1 MSSTLP
7 SVSSARIS
15 WLDTVRVLA
24 CFLVI
29 VCHSTDAF
37 TQTPD
42 GSVDGTAALF
52 VSGVRACVPL
62 FVMISGALL
71 LPMRGTAEDFFKR
84 RFSRVIV
91 PFLIWGVVL
100 ALLPLPKGES
110 DWAPSNLFE
119 KQVHDLPHSAPG
131 KILYNIGMLPINFTN
146 SNIHFW
152 FLYIILGLYLFVPV
166 ISPWVRQASVKGL
179 CAFLGVWV
187 FTLCLPYL
195 QHVPGHELFPAL
207 HGECDWNSRGMTYY
221 FGGYLGYLLLG
232 HLLTHLPAL
241 APAKAVPLAVGM
253 FALGWTIT
261 HQGFIW
267 TVLHQTK
274 SKDLEFF
281 IEFLSPNVALMTA
294 ALFILCRAFPL
305 SGGAGKAMAHLASMS
320 FGIFLIHYWM
330 LLWVR
335 DWALVKVLP
344 QLGAGPAI
352 LLLATIT
359 FIASWVISM
368 IVSLL
373 PGKRWLLG

>member
-1 MSSTLP
+1 MSFVP
-7 SVSSARIS
+7 FPAPAARIS

-24 CFLVI
+24 CFLVV

-37 TQTPD
+37 VQTPD
-42 GSVDGTAALF
+42 GSIDGTAALF

-71 LPMRGTAEDFFKR
+71 LPMRGSAEEFFKR

-110 DWAPSNLFE
+110 EWAPVNAFE
-119 KQVHDLPHSAPG
+119 ARVHDLPHSAPG

-166 ISPWVRQASVKGL
+166 ISPWVRQASIKGL

-187 FTLCLPYL
+187 VTLCLPYL
-195 QHVPGHELFPAL
+195 QHVPGHEWFPAL

-221 FGGYLGYLLLG
+221 FGGYLGYLVLG
-232 HLLTHLPAL
+232 HLLTRLPAL
-241 APAKAVPLAVGM
+241 SPGKAVPLAVGM

-261 HQGFIW
+261 HQGFLW

-294 ALFILCRAFPL
+294 GLFILCRAFPL
-305 SGGAGKAMAHLASMS
+305 SGAAGAAMTKLASMS

-330 LLWVR
+330 LLWMR

-352 LLLATIT
+352 LLVATTT
-359 FIASWVISM
+359 FAASWVVAKL
-368 IVSLL
+368 VSRL

>member
-1 MSSTLP
+1 MSSSLG
-7 SVSSARIS
+7 SVSAARIS

-29 VCHSTDAF
+29 VCHATDAF
-37 TQTPD
+37 VQTPD
-42 GSVDGTAALF
+42 GSIDGAAALF

-71 LPMRGTAEDFFKR
+71 LPMRGTPEEFFKR
-84 RFSRVIV
+84 RFSRVII

-110 DWAPSNLFE
+110 DWAPTNLFE
-119 KQVHDLPHSAPG
+119 KQVHDLPHSAPE
-131 KILYNIGMLPINFTN
+131 KILYNIAMLPLNFTN

-152 FLYIILGLYLFVPV
+152 FLYIILGLYLLVPV

-195 QHVPGHELFPAL
+195 QHIPGHAWFPAL

-221 FGGYLGYLLLG
+221 FGGYLGYMLLG
-232 HLLTHLPAL
+232 HLLTRLPAL
-241 APAKAVPLAVGM
+241 SPGKAVPLAIGM
-253 FALGWTIT
+253 FALGWTVT
-261 HQGFIW
+261 HQGFLW
-267 TVLHQTK
+267 TVMHKTT

-305 SGGAGKAMAHLASMS
+305 QGRVASVMSSAASMS

-335 DWALVKVLP
+335 DWALETTLP
-344 QLGAGPAI
+344 KLGAGLAI
-352 LLLATIT
+352 PLLAIVT
-359 FIASWVISM
+359 FLASWLIAKV
-368 IVSLL
+368 VSLL